1 MTRHALE
8 RHRDALAIVAL
19 LVVALFFVAGLGMI
33 FKSANQVGGPFTLR
47 AAAYG
52 HLFSAPLLILG
63 LVAAVA
69 LASGFERPS
78 RNARA
83 IVGSAA
89 GLGSL
94 SLLFGVI
101 SWFAALAA
109 GQSQGPMFAGIFGAG
124 KIVGALLGAATLLA
138 LGLVCF
144 YSSRVYRMLLPTTS
158 AYAEGPRWAGTGSW
172 SPGQQSGWPPPS
184 QGSWA
189 QPEYG
194 AGRPG
199 QPGWEAQP
207 GAGGWGRPPESGPWA
222 PAAAHYPPEPSA
234 ERPWGDS
241 GTQPWGQP
249 TTGQRGWVGP
259 TGPPQQ
265 TPGWYSSEWAP
276 AAPPQPWDTP
286 PRPPVPD
293 DTADQPAPESPH
305 AGKPPSDDPERQP
318 PPGNLSGKPPSEEGQ
333 PPPEHPERPA

>member
-19 LVVALFFVAGLGMI
+19 LVAALFFVAGLGMI

-89 GLGSL
+89 GLGAL

-158 AYAEGPRWAGTGSW
+158 AYAEGPSWAGAGGW
-172 SPGQQSGWPPPS
+172 SPGQQPGWPPPG
-184 QGSWA
+184 QGGWA
-189 QPEYG
+189 QPEHG
-194 AGRPG
+194 AGQPG
-199 QPGWEAQP
+199 QPGWSRP
-207 GAGGWGRPPESGPWA
+207 GPGGWGGPPDAGPWSPA
-222 PAAAHYPPEPSA
+222 PAHYPPQPGA

-241 GTQPWGQP
+241 GPQPGGQP

-259 TGPPQQ
+259 TGPPPPS
-265 TPGWYSSEWAP
+265 TGWYSSEWAP
-276 AAPPQPWDTP
+276 AAPTQPWDTP

-293 DTADQPAPESPH
+293 DTAAKSAPESSPAGEPSADNPERQPAPEDP
-305 AGKPPSDDPERQP
+305 AGQPTSAAAQP
-318 PPGNLSGKPPSEEGQ
+318 PR
-333 PPPEHPERPA
+333 EHPERPA